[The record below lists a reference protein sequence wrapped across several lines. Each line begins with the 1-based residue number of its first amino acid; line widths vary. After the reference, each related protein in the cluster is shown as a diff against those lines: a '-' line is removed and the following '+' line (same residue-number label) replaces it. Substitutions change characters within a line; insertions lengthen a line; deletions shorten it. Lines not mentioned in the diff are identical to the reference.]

1 MTVVPEEEMLPCC
14 FLLGSDFWTPMEKRL
29 FKKAF
34 CAHKKDFNLIHKTVR
49 CTRQAGIDEVPSPLR
64 GARAAGPVGS
74 DPLLLL

>member
-1 MTVVPEEEMLPCC
+1 MVPEEEMPPGY
-14 FLLGSDFWTPMEKRL
+14 FLLGSDIWTPMEKRL

-49 CTRQAGIDEVPSPLR
+49 RTWQAGIDEVPLPHR

-74 DPLLLL
+74 NPLLLL